1 MFQGGIS
8 FRSQDIGQKDYFGS
22 PLGSIWTFSDMNEIR
37 TPNHFDGIRM
47 AVFMGVG
54 HGFRASL
61 LVSKIV
67 AKMDILA
74 ARWAQIG
81 NFRT

>member
-1 MFQGGIS
+1 
-8 FRSQDIGQKDYFGS
+8 
-22 PLGSIWTFSDMNEIR
+22 MNEIR